1 VTASAAVVRRSEAPA
16 PLVISDVR
24 VVDGRGV
31 RADRATVHIRGG
43 RIEAITES
51 APDDAV
57 AQRIDGAG
65 MTLVPGLMNAHVH
78 VTMDGTADPAAGLAA
93 SGGVARITRDA
104 RDRLRATLRA
114 GVTTVR
120 DLGAPEGI
128 ALALAAEVERGELA
142 GPRILAAGRPVCA
155 VGGHGHTFM
164 SVQVVGPDAAA
175 AAAREQLAAG
185 ARVIKV
191 MATGGM
197 MTPGQVAGQQQLD
210 VAEMRA
216 VVAVARA
223 AGVPVAAHSEG
234 IEGTLAAIEAG
245 VSSIEHGHGL
255 DAVAVERMRAG
266 GIALVPTLLSDAV
279 ILRHGRSAGIP
290 DFVVAACERLA
301 ASLLPGV
308 RAAIAAGVDIVAG
321 NDGGAPLVDAGDM
334 VAELELYVQEGMT
347 PVAALDAATAAAA
360 RLFGLPDVGRL
371 EVGCVADLLLV
382 DGDPVTDI
390 GALRA
395 PGVVIARGAI
405 VRDDRLPG

>member
-1 VTASAAVVRRSEAPA
+1 VTSTTAARPRSGASA

-31 RADRATVHIRGG
+31 RADRATVLIHDG
-43 RIEAITES
+43 RIASITDLPP
-51 APDDAV
+51 APDDSRRV
-57 AQRIDGAG
+57 DGTG
-65 MTLVPGLMNAHVH
+65 MTLLPGLMNAHVH
-78 VTMDGTADPAAGLAA
+78 VTMDGSADPAGDLAA
-93 SGGVARITRDA
+93 AGGVARIAASA
-104 RDRLRATLRA
+104 RERLRATLRA

-120 DLGAPEGI
+120 DLGAPDGI
-128 ALALAAEVERGELA
+128 ALMLADEVASGELT
-142 GPRILAAGRPVCA
+142 GPTILAAGRPLCA

-164 SVQVVGPDAAA
+164 SLEVAGPDAAA

-197 MTPGQVAGQQQLD
+197 MTPGQVAGQQQLG
-210 VAEMRA
+210 VEEMRA
-216 VVAVARA
+216 AVSVARA

-255 DAVAVERMRAG
+255 DGLAVERMRAR

-279 ILRHGRSAGIP
+279 ILRHGTAAGIP

-308 RAAIAAGVDIVAG
+308 RAAIEAGVAIVAG
-321 NDGGAPLVDAGDM
+321 NDGGAPLVDQGDM
-334 VAELELYVQEGMT
+334 VAELELYVGQGMT
-347 PVAALDAATAAAA
+347 PLAAIDAATSAAA
-360 RLFGLPDVGRL
+360 RLFGLGDVGRV

-382 DGDPVTDI
+382 EGDPVADV

-395 PGVVIARGAI
+395 PRMVIARGAI
-405 VRDDRLPG
+405 VDGRHVAG